1 MDNWIPTPKP
11 RIQLLIH
18 FNRLQLLNSN
28 QLKRHHS
35 SQWPWVALDLE
46 VLTRVVWTKAW
57 ATKAWAIKDM
67 AIKEACKEEC
77 KEACKEECKEVCK
90 EECKEVCKEECKE
103 VCKEECKE
111 VWVTTSIQLW
121 LLSNNNTVQ
130 WTKARMALIAPNKL
144 HTLHRHNHNSNNN
157 LASVEINFNRILWMF
172 KLKAHLVLSS
182 QPLITLQSRLHM
194 EVSLILIT

>member
-90 EECKEVCKEECKE
+90 EECKEA
-103 VCKEECKE
+103 
-111 VWVTTSIQLW
+111 WVTTSIQLW

-130 WTKARMALIAPNKL
+130 WTKAKMALIAPNKL